1 MSLASH
7 LIEPARVLALLMR
20 HRRALQSPGQA
31 PDADAHASA
40 TDAAVDEDEAAAF
53 VADLEALGPAFVKFG
68 QVLSTRPDLIHPAY
82 AAALERTQDTCSPID
97 FGTVRE
103 VVEAELGAR
112 LSKLFADVEES
123 PIGVASL
130 AQVHRATMRDGRV
143 VAIKVQRPRME
154 AEVQRNLEALETL
167 ARAAEGLSD
176 SARRVGLQDWVAEL
190 RRTLVAELD
199 YRQEAENLERFG
211 RHLSAE
217 DGLVVPAPLLHLC
230 TRRVLVM
237 DFVEG
242 TKLTAIGG
250 LVRTERDIAA
260 LAPPLLRGFLDQ
272 VFVHGELHADPHPGN
287 LLLTPDNRL
296 ALFDLGMVAHVT
308 PKLRDPLLK
317 LLVAAVDGRGEAVAQ
332 ECLAVSTRLESFDET
347 RFIREIGQAAARYA
361 ARSGRRGGGEG
372 ELVLQVVAIATG
384 CGVRTPPEL
393 SVLGRALLNL
403 EAVCQLLDPGF
414 DPRPVVEGHLQGLVA
429 ERMRQGFSLQALGAD
444 LLELQSLVREAPA
457 KLGHVLN
464 LLADNRLQLK
474 LTGLEESR
482 LLENLQKIA
491 NRITA
496 GLVTAALIVASAM
509 LAESGRPRVFGLA
522 LAEVLFVVAAGL
534 GIALVGSAL
543 WSDRRRG
550 PRPGERR

>member
-1 MSLASH
+1 MTLATT
-7 LIEPARVLALLMR
+7 LIEPARVLALLLK
-20 HRRALQSPGQA
+20 HRRALQAPGQF
-31 PDADAHASA
+31 
-40 TDAAVDEDEAAAF
+40 VDSDEAARDGRLDEADARAF

-82 AAALERTQDTCSPID
+82 ARALERTQDTCTPID
-97 FGTVRE
+97 FAVVRE
-103 VVEAELGAR
+103 VAEAELGAR
-112 LSKLFADVEES
+112 LSKLFAAVDEA

-130 AQVHRATMRDGRV
+130 AQVHRATLRDGRV
-143 VAIKVQRPRME
+143 VALKVQRPGME
-154 AEVQRNLEALETL
+154 DDVERNLEALETL
-167 ARAAEGLSD
+167 ARAAEGVSD
-176 SARRVGLQDWVAEL
+176 AARRVGLQDWVGEL

-199 YRQEAENLERFG
+199 YRQEAENLERFA
-211 RHLSAE
+211 RHLAAE
-217 DGLVVPAPLLHLC
+217 DVMTVPAPVMHLC

-237 DFVEG
+237 GFIAG
-242 TKLTAIGG
+242 TRLNAIGG

-260 LAPPLLRGFLDQ
+260 LAPPLLRCFLDQ

-287 LLLTPDNRL
+287 LLLTDDGRL

-308 PKLRDPLLK
+308 PTLRDRLLK
-317 LLVAAVDGRGEAVAQ
+317 LLAAAVESRGEAVAD
-332 ECLAVSTRLESFDET
+332 ECLAISTRLESFEDT
-347 RFIREIGQAAARYA
+347 RFVREIGQVVARYA
-361 ARSGRRGGGEG
+361 ARGGQRGGGGEG
-372 ELVLQVVAIATG
+372 ELVLQVVEIATR

-403 EAVCQLLDPGF
+403 ESVCQLLDPAF
-414 DPRPVVEGHLQGLVA
+414 QPKPVVEAHLQGLLA
-429 ERMRQGFSLQALGAD
+429 QRMSQGFSLQALGAD
-444 LLELQSLVREAPA
+444 LLELQRLARDAPA
-457 KLGHVLN
+457 KLGHVLS
-464 LLADNRLQLK
+464 LLAENRLQLK

-509 LAESGRPRVFGLA
+509 LADSDRPRLFGMA

-534 GIALVGSAL
+534 GIVLVLGAL

-550 PRPGERR
+550 PKGGTRG

>member
-1 MSLASH
+1 MSLATT
-7 LIEPARVLALLMR
+7 LIEPARVLALLMK
-20 HRRALQSPGQA
+20 HRRALQAPGHFVDA
-31 PDADAHASA
+31 ADAADDQRVAEADAKAFA
-40 TDAAVDEDEAAAF
+40 T
-53 VADLEALGPAFVKFG
+53 DLEALGPAFVKFG

-82 AAALERTQDTCSPID
+82 AAALERTQDTCTPIA
-97 FGTVRE
+97 FATVRAI
-103 VVEAELGAR
+103 VEAELGAR
-112 LSKLFADVEES
+112 LSKLFLEVEET

-130 AQVHRATMRDGRV
+130 AQVHRATLRDGRV
-143 VAIKVQRPRME
+143 VALKVQRPGMDE
-154 AEVQRNLEALETL
+154 EVERNLDALQSL
-167 ARAAEGLSD
+167 ASAAEGVSD
-176 SARRVGLQDWVAEL
+176 SARRIGLQDWVGEL

-199 YRQEAENLERFG
+199 YRQEAENLARFA
-211 RHLSAE
+211 RHLAWE
-217 DGLVVPAPLLHLC
+217 TAITVPAPVTHLC

-237 DFVEG
+237 AFIAG

-250 LVRTERDIAA
+250 LVRTERDVAA
-260 LAPPLLRGFLDQ
+260 LAPPLLRSFLDQ

-287 LLLTPDNRL
+287 LLLTDDGRL

-308 PKLRDPLLK
+308 PRLRDQLLK
-317 LLVAAVDGRGEAVAQ
+317 LLAGAVEGRGEAVAQ
-332 ECLAVSTRLESFDET
+332 ECLAISTRLESFEET
-347 RFIREIGQAAARYA
+347 RFMREVGQAAARYA
-361 ARSGRRGGGEG
+361 ARDGQRGGGEG
-372 ELVLQVVAIATG
+372 ALVLQVVEIATR

-403 EAVCQLLDPGF
+403 ESVCQLLDPAF
-414 DPRPVVEGHLQGLVA
+414 EPKPVVEAHLRNLLA
-429 ERMRQGFSLQALGAD
+429 ERMKQGFSLQALGAD

-457 KLGHVLN
+457 KVGQVLA
-464 LLADNRLQLK
+464 LLSENRLQLK

-509 LAESGRPRVFGLA
+509 LADSGRPRLFGFA

-534 GIALVGSAL
+534 GLVLVVGAL

-550 PRPGERR
+550 PKSGSRG

>member
-1 MSLASH
+1 MSLATTV
-7 LIEPARVLALLMR
+7 IEPARVLALLLK
-20 HRRALQSPGQA
+20 HRRALQAPGQFVDCEEA
-31 PDADAHASA
+31 LADEALDDADA
-40 TDAAVDEDEAAAF
+40 TAF
-53 VADLEALGPAFVKFG
+53 VADLENLGPAFVKFG

-82 AAALERTQDTCSPID
+82 AKALERTQDTCTPIE
-97 FGTVRE
+97 FATVRGI
-103 VVEAELGAR
+103 VETELGAR
-112 LSKLFADVEES
+112 LSKLFADVEEA

-130 AQVHRATMRDGRV
+130 AQVHRATLRDGRV
-143 VAIKVQRPRME
+143 VALKVQRPGMDE
-154 AEVQRNLEALETL
+154 DVERNLEALETL

-176 SARRVGLQDWVAEL
+176 SARRVGLQDWVGEL

-199 YRQEAENLERFG
+199 YRQEAENLARFA
-211 RHLSAE
+211 RHLESE
-217 DGLVVPAPLLHLC
+217 DVLTVPAPVLHLC

-237 DFVEG
+237 EFIAG

-250 LVRTERDIAA
+250 LTRTERDIAA

-287 LLLTPDNRL
+287 LLLTDDGRL

-308 PKLRDPLLK
+308 PKLRDQLLK
-317 LLVAAVDGRGEAVAQ
+317 LLAAAVEGRGEAVAK
-332 ECLAVSTRLESFDET
+332 ECLAISTKLESFEET
-347 RFIREIGQAAARYA
+347 RFAREIGQASARYA
-361 ARSGRRGGGEG
+361 ARGGQRGGGEG
-372 ELVLQVVAIATG
+372 ELVLQVVEIATR

-403 EAVCQLLDPGF
+403 ESVCRLLDP
-414 DPRPVVEGHLQGLVA
+414 DLQPKPVVEAHLQGLLA
-429 ERMRQGFSLQALGAD
+429 ERMKQGFSLQALGAD

-457 KLGHVLN
+457 KVGSVLN
-464 LLADNRLQLK
+464 LLSENRLQLK

-509 LAESGRPRVFGLA
+509 LADSGRPRLFGMA

-534 GIALVGSAL
+534 GIALVANAL

-550 PRPGERR
+550 PKGGTRG